1 MVCKDRVFGYRP
13 DTSGSCGASQE
24 HSEHCIFANNDHEI
38 LRVDFHY
45 WCRRVLS
52 LVMNES
58 FLTEDKFSDF
68 ILRIT
73 HQIWEERNVPAI
85 GTYYGNDVVVRS
97 PSGVTVGNQAVI
109 DSTYATLREF
119 PDRQL
124 LGEDVIHNGS
134 DDEEWL
140 SSHRIFST
148 ATHLGKGY
156 FGEPS
161 GRPLRYR
168 VIADCAVRNGVIFDE
183 WLVRDFG
190 AIVRQMG
197 STPEDFAR
205 TLVNSAGGST
215 REEDRKFSI
224 VPAIYRSRG
233 NDHLAGRT
241 LAKAVIEM
249 LNGDFD
255 SVSSRFDRAAQF
267 DLPGGNVV
275 NGRDAG
281 LRALQDLLVPL
292 VCKDIVIEHEL
303 GHSDLARRERGAV
316 RTITQGLHAKS
327 GWLGAPT
334 SKELAVLSIW
344 HAEYLGAKIS
354 RLFVLQDEV
363 AMWRQV
369 LST

>member
-1 MVCKDRVFGYRP
+1 M
-13 DTSGSCGASQE
+13 S
-24 HSEHCIFANNDHEI
+24 
-38 LRVDFHY
+38 
-45 WCRRVLS
+45 
-52 LVMNES
+52 ES
-58 FLTEDKFSDF
+58 FLTEDRYSEF

-73 HQIWEERNVPAI
+73 HQIWEEGDVLAI
-85 GTYYGNDVVVRS
+85 ATHYGQEVVVRS
-97 PSGVTVGNQAVI
+97 PSSTTVGNQAII

-148 ATHLGKGY
+148 ATHLGNGY

-161 GRPLRYR
+161 GCALRYR

-190 AIVRQMG
+190 AIVRQLG
-197 STPEDFAR
+197 RTPEEFAR

-215 REEDRKFSI
+215 RDEDRKFSI
-224 VPAIYRSRG
+224 VAPIYRRRG
-233 NDHLAGRT
+233 NDHLAGRALGKT
-241 LAKAVIEM
+241 VAEM
-249 LNGDFD
+249 LKGDFD
-255 SVSSRFDRAAQF
+255 SVFSRFDRAAQF
-267 DLPGGNVV
+267 DLPGGIVV

-281 LRALQDLLVPL
+281 LRALKDLLTPL
-292 VCKDIVIEHEL
+292 VCDDLVIEHEM
-303 GHSDLARRERGAV
+303 GHSDPARGERGAV
-316 RTITQGLHAKS
+316 RAVTRGVHAKS

-334 SKELAVLSIW
+334 SKELVALSIW
-344 HAEYLGAKIS
+344 HADFLGEKIG

-369 LST
+369 LSV